1 MLVLT
6 MVLVLAVGGSS
17 VIDHGDGC
25 DPLPAIAAQSLTVG
39 TPDAAA
45 VDPQH
50 ALLSMTVPL
59 LTPPIRVVVG
69 GAGLRWE
76 SAVLEPVPAPGSL
89 RAVNGDEERR
99 GTALPPLRA
108 GTRYDVSVA
117 YAEPTP
123 EGCLPPRPSL
133 VGTFSTPG

>member
-1 MLVLT
+1 MFVLA
-6 MVLVLAVGGSS
+6 MVVAFAVGGSS

-25 DPLPAIAAQSLTVG
+25 DPLPAIAVQSLTVL
-39 TPDAAA
+39 TPGAAA

-50 ALLSMTVPL
+50 ALLSLSVPL
-59 LTPPIRVVVG
+59 LTPPIRVVIG

-76 SAVLEPVPAPGSL
+76 STVLEPVPAAGSL
-89 RAVNGDEERR
+89 RAVSGDQERR
-99 GTALPPLRA
+99 GTALPPLRP
-108 GTRYDVSVA
+108 GTRYDVSVG

-133 VGTFSTPG
+133 VGAFSTP

>member
-1 MLVLT
+1 MLE
-6 MVLVLAVGGSS
+6 LAMAAILAAGGSPM
-17 VIDHGDGC
+17 IDHGDSC
-25 DPLPAIAAQSLTVG
+25 DPLPAIAAQSLTIG
-39 TPDAAA
+39 TPGVTA

-50 ALLSMTVPL
+50 AVLSVTVPL

-76 SAVLEPVPAPGSL
+76 SGVLEPAPAAGSL
-89 RAVNGDEERR
+89 RAVSGDEERR
-99 GTALPPLRA
+99 GTALPPLRLGA
-108 GTRYDVSVA
+108 HYDVSVA

-133 VGTFSTPG
+133 IGSFSTP